1 VSFSQGDASD
11 VINLGIIQVIV
22 LKVNPAITVSGRV
35 TSRINVLSILIIAR
49 DPLKRGKQKKS
60 IRLE

>member
-1 VSFSQGDASD
+1 VSTSHSFASH

-22 LKVNPAITVSGRV
+22 FKVNPAIIVKGRV

-49 DPLKRGKQKKS
+49 DPSKRGKQKKS